1 MVIYNFIEF
10 CLSSF
15 GQTNNTIYDMWPNFL
30 LPEHM
35 NSHNLLFG
43 CTIVLS
49 THSNKTIKAIKAF
62 NLYRLY
68 NNYIF
73 FIAVVPTSSFRWSY
87 EHIYLYISFS
97 CSTLFWLQPF
107 FFLTNSY
114 LFFFTRSPIKEFQ
127 SYPSLPGK

>member
-1 MVIYNFIEF
+1 MQTCILNQKLWPFTKTVTTSSWWVYHKEKYHLQKKLKIKRTLTYKAKRKNDTINHLVIYSFIEF

-15 GQTNNTIYDMWPNFL
+15 GQTNNTIYDIWPNFL

-62 NLYRLY
+62 NLYR
-68 NNYIF
+68 F
-73 FIAVVPTSSFRWSY
+73 
-87 EHIYLYISFS
+87 
-97 CSTLFWLQPF
+97 
-107 FFLTNSY
+107 
-114 LFFFTRSPIKEFQ
+114 
-127 SYPSLPGK
+127 